1 MLNLPESL
9 HQFLSPEESAQ
20 IDQTLLPTR
29 DRFSIRIA
37 VYSWRYLQ
45 RVSAGLGIA
54 IAELQPQQIK
64 DWLSQDANLQTQ
76 ALADESFIDLFERLL
91 ISALTPLQ
99 KIARQER
106 VEIEQLKFQQI
117 LDWFEAQVKAAL

>member
-9 HQFLSPEESAQ
+9 NQFLSPEECAQ

-45 RVSAGLGIA
+45 QVSAGLDTTIA
-54 IAELQPQQIK
+54 KLQPQQIK
-64 DWLSQDANLQTQ
+64 DWLSQDKDLQTQ
-76 ALADESFIDLFERLL
+76 ALSDESFIDLFERLL

-99 KIARQER
+99 KIAQQER

-117 LDWFEAQVKAAL
+117 LGWFEAQVKATL

>member
-9 HQFLSPEESAQ
+9 NQFLSPEECAQ

-45 RVSAGLGIA
+45 QVSVGLGTTIA
-54 IAELQPQQIK
+54 KLQPQQIK
-64 DWLSQDANLQTQ
+64 DWLSQDKDLQTQ
-76 ALADESFIDLFERLL
+76 ALSDESFIDLFERLL

-99 KIARQER
+99 KIAQQEG

-117 LDWFEAQVKAAL
+117 LGWFEAQVKSTL

>member
-9 HQFLSPEESAQ
+9 NQFLSPEECAQ
-20 IDQTLLPTR
+20 IDRTLLPTR

-45 RVSAGLGIA
+45 PVSVSLGTT
-54 IAELQPQQIK
+54 IAELQPQQIE
-64 DWLSQDANLQTQ
+64 DWLSQDINLQTQ
-76 ALADESFIDLFERLL
+76 AIGDESFIDLFERLL

-99 KIARQER
+99 KIALQER
-106 VEIEQLKFQQI
+106 VEIEQLNFQQI
-117 LDWFEAQVKAAL
+117 VDWFEAQVKAAL